1 MQRTA
6 DRIGQCWLL
15 GVVHIRSIWLE
26 VKIFN
31 RFDGDHHHHAKLEE
45 KNLYSNLILPQY
57 RLALVI
63 SANQQTIDRLI
74 MHVIK
79 IIMLV
84 PRRWSNPQ

>member
-31 RFDGDHHHHAKLEE
+31 RFDGDHHYHAKLEE
-45 KNLYSNLILPQY
+45 KNLRCLYSFI
-57 RLALVI
+57 
-63 SANQQTIDRLI
+63 
-74 MHVIK
+74 
-79 IIMLV
+79 
-84 PRRWSNPQ
+84 